1 MEMNKKR
8 LKQRQAR
15 RLAAIYTLMVSAI
28 IVVVALLVF
37 IMLGYRFDSDAQK
50 IEQTGLVQFDSSPS
64 GATVEID
71 KKALSQ
77 KTSTKSVVSPRTHEF
92 SIWREGYETWWKQL
106 DIAPG
111 TVTWLDYARLVPKDR
126 KTDSVHTFE
135 KLDDI
140 AFAPFG
146 RFALAHTEPSSPQFE
161 LYDLRNADEVKKT
174 TLTLPG
180 ELLAG
185 SDDAEGVHSYQID
198 EWDQSGRYILIKHV
212 YNDQTEWLLADREN
226 EKNTKNISRIVDL
239 PIADAQISGSGGT
252 RVFVLTEE
260 TVRLANLTD
269 GTLSRAYASK
279 VKSFS
284 LYGSDVITFI
294 GLADNDSG
302 DRVLGLVRR
311 SDSSPHVIKT
321 VPATD
326 QSPIAISTT
335 NYYKKDYVVT
345 SVGASVEILAGEYP
359 GKDRQARDTL
369 LQYASFKSTES
380 VAWLQT
386 SGNGRFVVAQGENG
400 YMSYDLERDT
410 TSSPIRFAEP
420 TAQKLRWLD
429 NYNFWTTEGGQLVM
443 EEFDGT
449 NKHVIAQTD
458 GAFEAS
464 FDHNFTYLYSIAP
477 AENGY
482 SLQRVQMILD
492 K

>member
-1 MEMNKKR
+1 MNKKR
-8 LKQRQAR
+8 LKQQQAR

-28 IVVVALLVF
+28 IVLVALLVF
-37 IMLGYRFDSDAQK
+37 IMLGYRFDGDSQK

-71 KKALSQ
+71 KKALTQ

-92 SIWREGYETWWKQL
+92 AVWREGYETWWKQL
-106 DIAPG
+106 DIQPG
-111 TVTWLDYARLVPKDR
+111 TVTWLDYARLVPKER

-146 RFALAHTEPSSPQFE
+146 RFALAHTEPTSPLFE
-161 LYDLRNADEVKKT
+161 LYDLRNADDVKKT
-174 TLTLPG
+174 TLTLPA

-185 SDDAEGVHSYQID
+185 SDDADGAHSYQID
-198 EWDQSGRYILIKHV
+198 EWDQSGRFVLIKHT
-212 YNDQTEWLLADREN
+212 YNEQTEWLLADREN
-226 EKNTKNISRIVDL
+226 EKNTKNISQIVDL
-239 PIADAQISGSGGT
+239 PIADAQISGSGGS

-260 TVRLANLTD
+260 TVRLANLSD

-279 VKSFS
+279 VKNFS
-284 LYGSDVITFI
+284 LYGADVITYS
-294 GLADNDSG
+294 GLASDDSG

-311 SDSSPHVIKT
+311 SDTSPHIIKT
-321 VPATD
+321 IPVAD

-359 GKDRQARDTL
+359 GKDKQARDTL
-369 LQYASFKSTES
+369 KQYASFESTKP
-380 VAWLQT
+380 VTWLQT
-386 SGNGRFVVAQGENG
+386 SGNGRFVVAQNATG

-410 TSSPIRFAEP
+410 TSPTVQFAEP

-429 NYNFWTTEGGQLVM
+429 NYNFWTTENGQLVM

-449 NKHVIAQTD
+449 NKHIIAPTN
-458 GAFEAS
+458 GAYEAS
-464 FDHNFTYLYSIAP
+464 FDQDFTYLYSIAP
-477 AENGY
+477 AENGV

-492 K
+492 N